1 MDQTA
6 RQPTDSLP
14 LAGIRVLELGN
25 YIAAPTAGRLFAD
38 FGAEVIKV
46 ERPGTGDELRQWR
59 LQSGTTSMLWRTMN
73 RNKKAI
79 TLNLRSDEGKR
90 LALDLVRTCDVVIEN
105 FRPGT
110 LERWGLGPDV
120 LEEARPGVILIRI
133 SGYGQTG
140 PYRDRPGFGS
150 VAEAMGGLRL
160 LTGDPD
166 RPPSRVGIS
175 LADTISGMYAVIGAL
190 MILLQRARDPRTG
203 DPRDRP
209 AQDAPAIVDVAL
221 YESVLSMM
229 ESLLPDFDAHGVV
242 RGRTGGRL
250 EGIAPSNTYLCADD
264 TWVIIGGNGDAIF
277 LRLMDV
283 IGRPDLAADPDL
295 AKNPGRWQRRDELDE
310 AITAWTRQH
319 PSDEVLAKL
328 EAAGVPSGPIYDA
341 EGIRDDPHFQ
351 SRDMVQ
357 QVATTDGERDLGEIA
372 FPGVVPR
379 LGDEPGAIRWLGPDL
394 GQHNDEIYGDLLDL
408 DADTR
413 ATLRASHVV
422 SQQRSKRV
430 TPRESHDVSQR
441 QSFELS
447 KRVTQRESHD
457 VSQQLSKRV
466 PIRESH
472 DVSQRLS

>member
-6 RQPTDSLP
+6 RQATDSLP

-46 ERPGTGDELRQWR
+46 ERPGSGDELRQWR

-73 RNKKAI
+73 RNKKGI
-79 TLNLRSDEGKR
+79 TLNLRSDEGKK

-110 LERWGLGPDV
+110 LERWGIGPDV

-190 MILLQRARDPRTG
+190 MILLQRARNG
-203 DPRDRP
+203 EH
-209 AQDAPAIVDVAL
+209 AGSAPAVVDVAL
-221 YESVLSMM
+221 YESVLSLM

-242 RGRTGGRL
+242 RQRTGGRL
-250 EGIAPSNTYLCADD
+250 EGIAPSNTYLCQDD

-277 LRLMDV
+277 QRLMDV

-295 AKNPGRWQRRDELDE
+295 AKNPGRWRRRDELDE

-319 PSDEVLAKL
+319 PSDDVLATL
-328 EAAGVPSGPIYDA
+328 DAAGVPSGPIYDA
-341 EGIRDDPHFQ
+341 EGIRDDEHFQ
-351 SRDMVQ
+351 SRGMVQ
-357 QVATTDGERDLGEIA
+357 HVAASDGERELGEIA

-379 LGDEPGAIRWLGPDL
+379 LGDDPGAIRSLGPDL
-394 GQHNDEIYGDLLDL
+394 GQHNTEVYGDLLGFDEFTI
-408 DADTR
+408 AS
-413 ATLRASHVV
+413 LRDQGV
-422 SQQRSKRV
+422 
-430 TPRESHDVSQR
+430 
-441 QSFELS
+441 
-447 KRVTQRESHD
+447 
-457 VSQQLSKRV
+457 
-466 PIRESH
+466 I
-472 DVSQRLS
+472 

>member
-1 MDQTA
+1 MDQIARPATA
-6 RQPTDSLP
+6 SLP
-14 LAGIRVLELGN
+14 LTGIRVLELGN

-73 RNKKAI
+73 RNKKGI
-79 TLNLRSDEGKR
+79 TLNLRSEEGKR
-90 LALDLVRTCDVVIEN
+90 IALDLVRQCDVVIEN

-110 LERWGLGPDV
+110 LERWGIGPDV
-120 LEEARPGVILIRI
+120 LEATRPDVILIRI

-190 MILLQRARDPRTG
+190 MILLQRAREARTG
-203 DPRDRP
+203 DVHHRP
-209 AQDAPAIVDVAL
+209 DGSASAPAIVDVAL

-242 RGRTGGRL
+242 RKRTGGRL
-250 EGIAPSNTYLCADD
+250 EGIAPSNTYLCKDD

-277 LRLMDV
+277 QRLMEV
-283 IGRPDLAADPDL
+283 IGRPDLAADPNL

-319 PSDEVLAKL
+319 PNDEVLATL
-328 EAAGVPSGPIYDA
+328 DAAGVPSGPIYDA

-351 SRDMVQ
+351 SRGMVQ
-357 QVATTDGERDLGEIA
+357 QVTTTDGERDLGEVA

-379 LGDEPGAIRWLGPDL
+379 LGDDPGAIRWLGPDL
-394 GQHNDEIYGDLLDL
+394 GQHNEEIYSDLLGL
-408 DADTR
+408 DAADI
-413 ATLRASHVV
+413 ATLHE
-422 SQQRSKRV
+422 QG
-430 TPRESHDVSQR
+430 
-441 QSFELS
+441 
-447 KRVTQRESHD
+447 
-457 VSQQLSKRV
+457 
-466 PIRESH
+466 II
-472 DVSQRLS
+472 

>member
-1 MDQTA
+1 MDQTD
-6 RQPTDSLP
+6 RQSTDSLP
-14 LAGIRVLELGN
+14 LSGIRVLELGN

-59 LQSGTTSMLWRTMN
+59 LQGGTTSMLWRTMN

-90 LALDLVRTCDVVIEN
+90 IALDLVRTCDVVIEN

-110 LERWGLGPDV
+110 LERWGIGPDV
-120 LEEARPGVILIRI
+120 LETTRPGVILIRI

-166 RPPSRVGIS
+166 RPPARVGIS

-190 MILLQRARDPRTG
+190 MILLQRARNGETAGTG
-203 DPRDRP
+203 PALRDEK
-209 AQDAPAIVDVAL
+209 PAIVDVAL

-242 RGRTGGRL
+242 RQRTGGRL

-277 LRLMDV
+277 LRLMEV
-283 IGRPDLAADPDL
+283 IGRPDLAADPTL
-295 AKNPGRWQRRDELDE
+295 ARNPGRWQRRDELDD

-319 PSDEVLAKL
+319 TSDEVLGTL
-328 EAAGVPSGPIYDA
+328 DAAGVPSGPIYDA

-351 SRDMVQ
+351 ARGMVQ
-357 QVATTDGERDLGEIA
+357 RVAATDGERDLGEIA

-379 LGDEPGAIRWLGPDL
+379 LGDDPGAIRWLGPDL
-394 GQHNDEIYGDLLDL
+394 GQHNEEIYGELLGL
-408 DADTR
+408 DAETR
-413 ATLRASHVV
+413 AALHASG
-422 SQQRSKRV
+422 
-430 TPRESHDVSQR
+430 
-441 QSFELS
+441 
-447 KRVTQRESHD
+447 
-457 VSQQLSKRV
+457 
-466 PIRESH
+466 II
-472 DVSQRLS
+472 

>member
-1 MDQTA
+1 MPPDT
-6 RQPTDSLP
+6 QPSLP
-14 LAGIRVLELGN
+14 LTGIRVLELGN

-38 FGAEVIKV
+38 FGAEVIKI
-46 ERPGTGDELRQWR
+46 ERPGSGDELRSWR

-73 RNKKAI
+73 RNKKGI
-79 TLNLRSDEGKR
+79 TLNLRSDEGKKI
-90 LALDLVRTCDVVIEN
+90 ALDLVRTCDVVIEN

-120 LEEARPGVILIRI
+120 LEAARPDVILIRI

-190 MILLQRARDPRTG
+190 MLLLQRARNPRTG

-209 AQDAPAIVDVAL
+209 ESAVVDVAL
-221 YESVLSMM
+221 YESVLSLM

-242 RGRTGGRL
+242 RTRTGGRL
-250 EGIAPSNTYLCADD
+250 EGIAPSNTYLCQDD

-277 LRLMDV
+277 QRLMEV
-283 IGRPDLAADPDL
+283 IGRPDLAADPQL
-295 AKNPGRWQRRDELDE
+295 ATNPGRWQRRDELDE

-319 PSDEVLAKL
+319 PSDDVLATL

-351 SRDMVQ
+351 ARGMVQ
-357 QVATTDGERDLGEIA
+357 RVPTTDGERDLGEVA
-372 FPGVVPR
+372 FPGIVPR
-379 LGDEPGAIRWLGPDL
+379 LGDDPGAIRWLGPDL
-394 GQHNDEIYGDLLDL
+394 GQHNDEVYRDLLGL
-408 DADTR
+408 SPAEI
-413 ATLRASHVV
+413 ATLL
-422 SQQRSKRV
+422 
-430 TPRESHDVSQR
+430 TNG
-441 QSFELS
+441 
-447 KRVTQRESHD
+447 
-457 VSQQLSKRV
+457 
-466 PIRESH
+466 II
-472 DVSQRLS
+472 

>member
-1 MDQTA
+1 MDQIA
-6 RQPTDSLP
+6 RQATDSPP

-38 FGAEVIKV
+38 FGAEVIKI

-79 TLNLRSDEGKR
+79 TLNLRSEEGKR
-90 LALDLVRTCDVVIEN
+90 IALDLVRRCDVVIEN

-120 LEEARPGVILIRI
+120 LKTVRPDVILIRI

-166 RPPSRVGIS
+166 RPPARVGIS

-190 MILLQRARDPRTG
+190 MLLLQRARSSVGPDPVSGRS
-203 DPRDRP
+203 DPISAGNGP
-209 AQDAPAIVDVAL
+209 AVVDVAL
-221 YESVLSMM
+221 YESVLSLM

-242 RGRTGGRL
+242 RQRTGGRL
-250 EGIAPSNTYLCADD
+250 EGIAPSNTYRCADD

-277 LRLMDV
+277 QRLMDV
-283 IGRPDLAADPDL
+283 IGRTDLAADPQL
-295 AKNPGRWQRRDELDE
+295 AANPGRWQRRDELDD

-319 PSDEVLAKL
+319 PSDEVLATL

-351 SRDMVQ
+351 SRGMVQ
-357 QVATTDGERDLGEIA
+357 RVAATDGERDLGEIA

-379 LGDEPGAIRWLGPDL
+379 LGDDSGAIRWLGPDL
-394 GQHNDEIYGDLLDL
+394 GEHNQEVYGALHGLGPAEI
-408 DADTR
+408 DT
-413 ATLRASHVV
+413 LH
-422 SQQRSKRV
+422 
-430 TPRESHDVSQR
+430 ENG
-441 QSFELS
+441 
-447 KRVTQRESHD
+447 
-457 VSQQLSKRV
+457 
-466 PIRESH
+466 II
-472 DVSQRLS
+472 

>member
-1 MDQTA
+1 MDQNA
-6 RQPTDSLP
+6 RQATASLP
-14 LAGIRVLELGN
+14 LTGIRVLELGN
-25 YIAAPTAGRLFAD
+25 YIAAPTAGRIFAD

-73 RNKKAI
+73 RNKKGV
-79 TLNLRSDEGKR
+79 TLNLRSDEGR
-90 LALDLVRTCDVVIEN
+90 AIALDLVRQSDVVIEN

-120 LEEARPGVILIRI
+120 LEAARPGVILIRI

-166 RPPSRVGIS
+166 RPPARVGIS
-175 LADTISGMYAVIGAL
+175 LADSISGMYAVIGAL
-190 MILLQRARDPRTG
+190 MILLQRARSSGGPDPDSGRTNPISG
-203 DPRDRP
+203 QP
-209 AQDAPAIVDVAL
+209 AVVDVAL

-242 RGRTGGRL
+242 RQRTGGRL

-277 LRLMDV
+277 QRLMDV
-283 IGRPDLAADPDL
+283 IGRPDLAAAPDL
-295 AKNPGRWQRRDELDE
+295 AKNPGRWQRRDELDD

-319 PSDEVLAKL
+319 PSDEVLATL
-328 EAAGVPSGPIYDA
+328 DDAGVPSGPIYDA
-341 EGIRDDPHFQ
+341 EGIRDDFHFQ
-351 SRDMVQ
+351 ARGMVQ
-357 QVATTDGERDLGEIA
+357 RVATSDGERDLGEIA

-379 LGDEPGAIRWLGPDL
+379 LGDEPGDIRWLGPDL
-394 GQHNDEIYGDLLDL
+394 GQHNDDVYGELLGL
-408 DADTR
+408 DPAAI
-413 ATLRASHVV
+413 ATLRD
-422 SQQRSKRV
+422 
-430 TPRESHDVSQR
+430 TG
-441 QSFELS
+441 
-447 KRVTQRESHD
+447 
-457 VSQQLSKRV
+457 
-466 PIRESH
+466 II
-472 DVSQRLS
+472 

>member
-1 MDQTA
+1 MDQNA
-6 RQPTDSLP
+6 QPATESLP

-46 ERPGTGDELRQWR
+46 ERPGTGDELRGWR

-73 RNKKAI
+73 RNKKGI
-79 TLNLRSDEGKR
+79 TLNLRSDEGKQI
-90 LALDLVRTCDVVIEN
+90 ALDLVRTCDVVIEN

-110 LERWGLGPDV
+110 LEKWGLGPDA
-120 LEEARPGVILIRI
+120 LERARPGVILIRI

-166 RPPSRVGIS
+166 RPPARVGIS

-190 MILLQRARDPRTG
+190 MILLQRARNGETAGTG
-203 DPRDRP
+203 PALRDEK
-209 AQDAPAIVDVAL
+209 PAIVDVAL

-242 RGRTGGRL
+242 RTRAGGRL
-250 EGIAPSNTYLCADD
+250 EGIAPSNTYRCADD

-277 LRLMDV
+277 QRLMDV
-283 IGRPDLAADPDL
+283 IGRPDLAADPAL
-295 AKNPGRWQRRDELDE
+295 AKNPGRWQRRDELDD

-319 PSDEVLAKL
+319 PSDEVLATL

-351 SRDMVQ
+351 SRGMVQ
-357 QVATTDGERDLGEIA
+357 RVAATDGERDLGEIA

-379 LGDEPGAIRWLGPDL
+379 LGDDPGAIRWLGPDL
-394 GQHNDEIYGDLLDL
+394 GQHNEEIYGDLLGLDETAIADL
-408 DADTR
+408 HAN
-413 ATLRASHVV
+413 S
-422 SQQRSKRV
+422 
-430 TPRESHDVSQR
+430 
-441 QSFELS
+441 
-447 KRVTQRESHD
+447 
-457 VSQQLSKRV
+457 
-466 PIRESH
+466 II
-472 DVSQRLS
+472 

>member
-1 MDQTA
+1 MNQLA
-6 RQPTDSLP
+6 RPATGSLP
-14 LAGIRVLELGN
+14 LTGIRVLVLGN

-38 FGAEVIKV
+38 FGAEVIKI
-46 ERPGTGDELRQWR
+46 ERPGSGDELRSWR

-73 RNKKAI
+73 RNKKGV
-79 TLNLRSDEGKR
+79 TLNLRSEEGKQI
-90 LALDLVRTCDVVIEN
+90 ALDLVRQCDVVIEN

-166 RPPSRVGIS
+166 RPPARVGIS

-190 MILLQRARDPRTG
+190 MILLQRARSAETTTVT
-203 DPRDRP
+203 
-209 AQDAPAIVDVAL
+209 PAIVDVAL
-221 YESVLSMM
+221 YESVLSLM

-242 RGRTGGRL
+242 RQRTGGRL
-250 EGIAPSNTYLCADD
+250 EGIAPSNTYFCQDD

-283 IGRPDLAADPDL
+283 IGRPDLAADPQL
-295 AKNPGRWQRRDELDE
+295 ASNPGRWQRRDELDD

-319 PSDEVLAKL
+319 PSDEVLATL

-351 SRDMVQ
+351 SRGMVQ
-357 QVATTDGERDLGEIA
+357 RIATSDGERDLGEIA

-379 LGDEPGAIRWLGPDL
+379 LGDDPGVIRSLGPDL
-394 GQHNDEIYGDLLDL
+394 GQHNDEVYRDLLGL
-408 DADTR
+408 DEETR
-413 ATLRASHVV
+413 ASLHANG
-422 SQQRSKRV
+422 
-430 TPRESHDVSQR
+430 
-441 QSFELS
+441 
-447 KRVTQRESHD
+447 
-457 VSQQLSKRV
+457 
-466 PIRESH
+466 II
-472 DVSQRLS
+472 